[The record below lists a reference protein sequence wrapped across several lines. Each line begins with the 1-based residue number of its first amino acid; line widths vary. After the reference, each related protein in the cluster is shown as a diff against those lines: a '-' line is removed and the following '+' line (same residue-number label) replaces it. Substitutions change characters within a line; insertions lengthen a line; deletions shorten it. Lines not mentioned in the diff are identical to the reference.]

1 MICRPPCQDPR
12 TGGYDCFREALIVEK
27 NDRADIIPLDAAFAL
42 AAFQGGVAFREY
54 GSYLSASRALESGEV
69 DAFIADGSILSGFS
83 DEGRVLLPD
92 QLSVQ
97 EYGVGR
103 SNLMTEYA
111 QMY

>member
-1 MICRPPCQDPR
+1 M
-12 TGGYDCFREALIVEK
+12 T
-27 NDRADIIPLDAAFAL
+27 
-42 AAFQGGVAFREY
+42 FREY

-103 SNLMTEYA
+103 SNLMTEYD
-111 QMY
+111 QMYLAKLRNTVYYLGVAFYYYTVQGPDGAAGDGRAQPR